1 MMDQPSILEIVE
13 VVRAF
18 LEQRAMPELKGHTA
32 FHARVS
38 ANALGIVARQLRD
51 GEAAAAHEM
60 AGLVQLLGH
69 EGSLEE
75 LNRELCLRIRSGAMD
90 LETPGLKEHLA
101 TTTRDKVKIDQPSY
115 GGLRVYEASV
125 EGSK

>member
-13 VVRAF
+13 VVKAF

-51 GEAAAAHEM
+51 GEAAAAKEH
-60 AGLVQLLGH
+60 AGLVKLLGH
-69 EGSLEE
+69 DGTIEA
-75 LNRELCLRIRSGAMD
+75 LNRELCLQIRSGAIG
-90 LETPGLKEHLA
+90 LETPGFKEHLA
-101 TTTRDKVKIDQPSY
+101 GTTKDKLLIDQPTY
-115 GGLRVYEASV
+115 GGLRQF
-125 EGSK
+125 GKT

>member
-51 GEAAAAHEM
+51 GETAAAYEKM
-60 AGLVQLLGH
+60 GLIKLLGH
-69 EGSLEE
+69 DGDLEA
-75 LNRELCLRIRSGAMD
+75 LNRELCLKIRSGAID
-90 LETPGLKEHLA
+90 LETPGFKEHLA
-101 TTTRDKVKIDQPSY
+101 TTTRDKVKIDQPTY
-115 GGLRVYEASV
+115 GGLRVYEAGG
-125 EGSK
+125 GSQ